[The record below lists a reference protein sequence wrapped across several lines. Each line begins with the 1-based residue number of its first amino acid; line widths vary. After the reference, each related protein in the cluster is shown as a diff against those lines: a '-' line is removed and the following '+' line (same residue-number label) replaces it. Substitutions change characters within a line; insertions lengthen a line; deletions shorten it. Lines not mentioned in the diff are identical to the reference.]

1 VRTPR
6 QGLSHWDSRLAL
18 ALLGLALLTVGLA
31 GFRSAQAQ
39 DATPTEIGQAP
50 PAPVTADDV
59 NRVAKQL
66 FCPVCE
72 NTPLDVCPTEA
83 CAQWRATIREKLE
96 AGWTEQQIFDYFV
109 AQYGER
115 VLARPS
121 TRGINILVWVVP
133 PLALAIGAVGLWRYL
148 KGAVRP
154 KTAAAGAAHA
164 DAPEPEAAPG
174 DDYARRLEQEL
185 KQRR

>member
-1 VRTPR
+1 MRTPR
-6 QGLSHWDSRLAL
+6 QGPWHWESRLAL
-18 ALLGLALLTVGLA
+18 VWLGLALLTVGLA
-31 GFRSAQAQ
+31 GYRSAQAQ
-39 DATPTEIGQAP
+39 DATP

-154 KTAAAGAAHA
+154 TTAAASAA
-164 DAPEPEAAPG
+164 APEPEAAPG

>member
-1 VRTPR
+1 MVRST
-6 QGLSHWDSRLAL
+6 RLTLLACAL
-18 ALLGLALLTVGLA
+18 ALVVLGLAGRASPAL
-31 GFRSAQAQ
+31 AQAG
-39 DATPTEIGQAP
+39 TP
-50 PAPVTADDV
+50 PAPVTADQV

-83 CAQWRATIREKLE
+83 CAQWRGTIREKLE
-96 AGWTEQQIFDYFV
+96 AGWTDQQIFDYFV

-121 TRGINILVWVVP
+121 TRGLNLLVWVVP
-133 PLALAIGAVGLWRYL
+133 PLALLVGAFGLWRYL
-148 KGAVRP
+148 KGAVRKP
-154 KTAAAGAAHA
+154 APATVPEA
-164 DAPEPEAAPG
+164 DAAPV
-174 DDYARRLEQEL
+174 DEYARRLEQEL

>member
-1 VRTPR
+1 MATHSGETR
-6 QGLSHWDSRLAL
+6 WESRLAL
-18 ALLGLALLTVGLA
+18 LVFALALFVAGLA
-31 GFRSAQAQ
+31 GRTPPAQAQ
-39 DATPTEIGQAP
+39 DATP
-50 PAPVTADDV
+50 PAPVTADAV
-59 NRVAKQL
+59 NQVAKQL

-83 CAQWRATIREKLE
+83 CAQWRGTIREKLE

-121 TRGINILVWVVP
+121 TRGLNILVWVVP
-133 PLALAIGAVGLWRYL
+133 PLALLAGGLVLWRYL
-148 KGAVRP
+148 QAAVRRP
-154 KTAAAGAAHA
+154 TPAPALAET
-164 DAPEPEAAPG
+164 PEPDAAPV
-174 DDYARRLEQEL
+174 DEYARRLEQEL

>member
-1 VRTPR
+1 MTTPR
-6 QGLSHWDSRLAL
+6 RHLGSAPGLATLAL
-18 ALLGLALLTVGLA
+18 AFALAALA
-31 GFRSAQAQ
+31 GRAAPAWAQGG
-39 DATPTEIGQAP
+39 TP
-50 PAPVTADDV
+50 PAPVTADQV

-83 CAQWRATIREKLE
+83 CAQWRGTIRDKLE
-96 AGWTEQQIFDYFV
+96 AGWTDQQILDYFV

-121 TRGINILVWVVP
+121 TRGLNLLVWIVP
-133 PLALAIGAVGLWRYL
+133 PLALAAGAFGLWRYL

-154 KTAAAGAAHA
+154 PAPASQPAGAAPAA
-164 DAPEPEAAPG
+164 DADA
-174 DDYARRLEQEL
+174 YAQRLEQEL
-185 KQRR
+185 NQRR